1 MSNLFCRNPNAS
13 EFRGAAHDLIVSRI
27 IFSNLPKLSKI
38 VAGMPQVSTICA
50 NYTVP
55 AETSQAIYFHE
66 LCKKY
71 LTSSAYY
78 CIIGA
83 ARLALLKTNA
93 QLPQK
98 VLDNP
103 GPCAYTTRVGTGSSP
118 AETTSF
124 EKNFTQS
131 CKKDLTNRTR
141 TGKMARG
148 TPKKV
153 VVALL
158 LARRRQKSWRIKCRA
173 VCPGLFHVE
182 HYARRSHRVASR
194 FLMPRFL
201 LEKSTVCQSESITR
215 SFKMLMRS

>member
-1 MSNLFCRNPNAS
+1 
-13 EFRGAAHDLIVSRI
+13 
-27 IFSNLPKLSKI
+27 
-38 VAGMPQVSTICA
+38 MPRFATICPD
-50 NYTVP
+50 YTLP
-55 AETSQAIYFHE
+55 AETCQSIYFRQ

-71 LTSSAYY
+71 LTSSAHY

-83 ARLALLKTNA
+83 ARLLQPKNYA
-93 QLPQK
+93 QLPIK
-98 VLDNP
+98 VLDIP
-103 GPCAYTTRVGTGSSP
+103 GLSRYTTRVGTGSSP
-118 AETTSF
+118 AKTSRF

-182 HYARRSHRVASR
+182 H
-194 FLMPRFL
+194 
-201 LEKSTVCQSESITR
+201 
-215 SFKMLMRS
+215 

>member
-1 MSNLFCRNPNAS
+1 
-13 EFRGAAHDLIVSRI
+13 
-27 IFSNLPKLSKI
+27 
-38 VAGMPQVSTICA
+38 MPQVSTICA

-103 GPCAYTTRVGTGSSP
+103 GSCAYTTRVGTGSNP

-131 CKKDLTNRTR
+131 CKKDLTLVAFALIL
-141 TGKMARG
+141 ARG
-148 TPKKV
+148 TPKKS
-153 VVALL
+153 
-158 LARRRQKSWRIKCRA
+158 RRRTTTGAPAPKFSRGQAPAR
-173 VCPGLFHVE
+173 PG
-182 HYARRSHRVASR
+182 RV
-194 FLMPRFL
+194 PRGTL
-201 LEKSTVCQSESITR
+201 CEALA
-215 SFKMLMRS
+215 

>member
-71 LTSSAYY
+71 LTSSAHY

-83 ARLALLKTNA
+83 ARLALLKILHNCRKKFLTIPGLA
-93 QLPQK
+93 RILPGWARG
-98 VLDNP
+98 L
-103 GPCAYTTRVGTGSSP
+103 
-118 AETTSF
+118 AETSASNYF
-124 EKNFTQS
+124 GQL
-131 CKKDLTNRTR
+131 CKKYLT
-141 TGKMARG
+141 AL
-148 TPKKV
+148 TPHCIIGA
-153 VVALL
+153 ALL
-158 LARRRQKSWRIKCRA
+158 
-173 VCPGLFHVE
+173 
-182 HYARRSHRVASR
+182 
-194 FLMPRFL
+194 
-201 LEKSTVCQSESITR
+201 
-215 SFKMLMRS
+215 

>member
-1 MSNLFCRNPNAS
+1 
-13 EFRGAAHDLIVSRI
+13 
-27 IFSNLPKLSKI
+27 
-38 VAGMPQVSTICA
+38 MPQVSTICA
-50 NYTVP
+50 YYTVP
-55 AETSQAIYFHE
+55 AETRQSIYFRK

-83 ARLALLKTNA
+83 RAFKPNA

-103 GPCAYTTRVGTGSSP
+103 GICAYTTRVGTGSS
-118 AETTSF
+118 TKTMRF

-131 CKKDLTNRTR
+131 CKKDLTIVALLL
-141 TGKMARG
+141 KMARG

-153 VVALL
+153 VVELL
-158 LARRRQKSWRIKCRA
+158 LARRRQKSWRIKGRA

-182 HYARRSHRVASR
+182 H
-194 FLMPRFL
+194 
-201 LEKSTVCQSESITR
+201 
-215 SFKMLMRS
+215 

>member
-98 VLDNP
+98 VLDNS
-103 GPCAYTTRVGTGSSP
+103 GPCAYTTRVGTGSSRDQRVELFWAIVQKVLDSIDP
-118 AETTSF
+118 ALYNRRGAF
-124 EKNFTQS
+124 IRPKQF
-131 CKKDLTNRTR
+131 KKILSNR
-141 TGKMARG
+141 A
-148 TPKKV
+148 KK
-153 VVALL
+153 
-158 LARRRQKSWRIKCRA
+158 
-173 VCPGLFHVE
+173 
-182 HYARRSHRVASR
+182 
-194 FLMPRFL
+194 
-201 LEKSTVCQSESITR
+201 T
-215 SFKMLMRS
+215 